1 MVSQGGGAGNAHAQ
15 WRLGDYLLT
24 GMPAMGKDKASVGA
38 DPKQGIK
45 WLTTAAN
52 QGHQMAQFKLGKCY
66 EDGIGVK
73 PDKIEAYK
81 WYRLASQKDR
91 IVAGTA
97 LDRLILK
104 MSSEQIAEGQKRA
117 DSFVVGQP
125 PSPEPRNLAILSEL
139 ILKQL
144 SACRELQIDLN
155 FPCGDR
161 RILALPPIEGVF
173 CLCVINTFSVRQ
185 LARRA
190 TRSRIPISNSLKAPK
205 QICQVQLS

>member
-1 MVSQGGGAGNAHAQ
+1 VVSQGGGAGNAHAQ

-139 ILKQL
+139 ILKGITGPEKKRVALINNKSFAVGDEATLKLNGESVKVRCVEIGDKSAVVSLPGIADRFEL
-144 SACRELQIDLN
+144 SLR
-155 FPCGDR
+155 
-161 RILALPPIEGVF
+161 
-173 CLCVINTFSVRQ
+173 
-185 LARRA
+185 
-190 TRSRIPISNSLKAPK
+190 
-205 QICQVQLS
+205 

>member
-104 MSSEQIAEGQKRA
+104 MSSEQIA
-117 DSFVVGQP
+117 P

-139 ILKQL
+139 ILKGITGPEKKRVALINNKSFAVGDEATLKLIGESVKVRCVEIGDKSAVVSLPGIADRFEL
-144 SACRELQIDLN
+144 SLR
-155 FPCGDR
+155 
-161 RILALPPIEGVF
+161 
-173 CLCVINTFSVRQ
+173 
-185 LARRA
+185 
-190 TRSRIPISNSLKAPK
+190 
-205 QICQVQLS
+205 